1 MLVAQT
7 GEIGRMAESE
17 NDAAEKRESL
27 RARRRRVRRKAFFS
41 ALRKNLG
48 PFYFLAVA
56 AASVAAA
63 AVGILA
69 LHEPAAA
76 AVSLVLLE
84 DAIVFC
90 LQDVPVWLHLLVV
103 AVQASAGLASG
114 HAPLVLVCAALY
126 LVGIFSLRLAR
137 GGRRGEG

>member
-63 AVGILA
+63 VGILA

-114 HAPLVLVCAALY
+114 HAPLAFVCAALY